1 MRFDINC
8 SNNKTYIF
16 DNETLEIWN
25 PNGILVNLE
34 NDIRFR
40 NFKAKKHDLSVKPV
54 FSKVHPIQG
63 KSNIDRIKLSL
74 GFKCNY
80 KCEYCWQRQF
90 EQIAID
96 ATPILVD
103 SFLSKLRKI
112 DLSQC
117 KRLEFWGGEPL
128 VYWKTL
134 KLLIPKLRQEYP
146 QMDLIMLSNGSLL
159 TKEHVDFFMQHK
171 VIYGISHD
179 GQAFT
184 QYRDKEDPFET
195 NLEAIRYLCEQSL
208 EKQGRVPW
216 FAVTLNRYNYKLPEL
231 SKFFESKLGKDHL
244 YYIHLD
250 NMIECANEQDFDK
263 FVLSDEEFLE
273 FTKYAVD
280 AYLNPDNPFFDDFSK
295 HLKNTLFALVNRI
308 GPWYDPYGCDIAS
321 HGTFALNMRGDVLS
335 CHSYPDDIVGNIDN
349 LSEVSISKFT
359 HWTFRDYCDKCPI
372 LFLCKGGKIC
382 TSNEE
387 QHWVCKSM
395 LMWKYPMLLAAWRVI
410 FDTDI
415 NSIVEHKDE

>member
-1 MRFDINC
+1 MLFEIEC
-8 SNNKTYIF
+8 SNNKTYLF
-16 DNETLEIWN
+16 DNETLMIWN
-25 PNGILVNLE
+25 PNGILVNFE

-40 NFKAKKHDLSVKPV
+40 SFKTDKKISNKPLYN
-54 FSKVHPIQG
+54 KNNPIVG

-90 EQIAID
+90 EQVAID
-96 ATPILVD
+96 ATPMLVD
-103 SFLSKLRKI
+103 SFLEKLKKI
-112 DLSQC
+112 DLSNC

-128 VYWKTL
+128 VYIKTL

-146 QMDLIMLSNGSLL
+146 EMDLIILSNGSLL
-159 TKEHVDFFMQHK
+159 TKELVDFFMQYR

-179 GQAFT
+179 GPAFT

-195 NLEAIRYLCEQSL
+195 NLEAIQYLCHQSL
-208 EKQGRVPW
+208 EKQKRAPW

-231 SKFFESKLGKDHL
+231 CKFFEEKLGKDCP
-244 YYIHLD
+244 YYIHVD
-250 NMIECANEQDFDK
+250 NMIECANKDDFDK
-263 FVLSDEEFLE
+263 FVLSDAEFLE
-273 FTKYAVD
+273 FTKYALD
-280 AYLNPDNPFFDDFSK
+280 AYLNPNNPLFDDFSK
-295 HLKNTLFALVNRI
+295 HLRNVLFALVNRI
-308 GPWYDPYGCDIAS
+308 SPWKDPYGCDIVS
-321 HGTFALNMRGDVLS
+321 HKTLALNMRGDVLS
-335 CHSYPDDIVGNIDN
+335 CHSYPDDIVGNISALDK
-349 LSEVSISKFT
+349 VSISKFT
-359 HWTFRDYCDKCPI
+359 HWIYRDNCSSCPI

-395 LMWKYPMLLAAWRVI
+395 LMWKYPMFLAAWRVL

-415 NSIVEHKDE
+415 NCIREHRS